1 MEVRLLYNF
10 LLKNMETT
18 HKKKAKPFEQWTRE
32 EVETT
37 FGITRND
44 DLDLLQTWL
53 ATTFPIP
60 QEELAVMATLQK
72 GLRQDID
79 LYNEDE
85 LKFFFISQVI
95 NAIHFKTPLYR
106 AFTQRPMQFTTHTV
120 DNQLITVNGIV
131 ELMVATG
138 RQTPKKPFFFLQEF
152 KQSLK
157 RNNDPLGQLLIAML
171 AAQVQNQDGKAIYG
185 CYVLGEKWHFV
196 TLFGKE
202 YGASS
207 GFDVTKPHEF
217 EQMIRILKE
226 QKRYIETELGLL

>member
-1 MEVRLLYNF
+1 M
-10 LLKNMETT
+10 KPKSKT
-18 HKKKAKPFEQWTRE
+18 KPFEQWTRE
-32 EVETT
+32 DVETT
-37 FGITRND
+37 FGINRND
-44 DLDLLQTWL
+44 SLALLQSWL
-53 ATTFPIP
+53 LTTCPISD
-60 QEELAVMATLQK
+60 EELHIINKLQE
-72 GLRQDID
+72 GLLSEID

-85 LKFFFISQVI
+85 LKFFFISQVMNLI
-95 NAIHFKTPLYR
+95 KFKTSIYR
-106 AFTQRPMQFTTHTV
+106 AFTQRPMQFTTTTV
-120 DNQLITVNGIV
+120 DNQPITVNGVV
-131 ELMVATG
+131 ELVVATG
-138 RQTPKKPFFFLQEF
+138 RQNPKKPFFFLQEF

-171 AAQVQNQDGKAIYG
+171 AAQVLNNDGKAIYG